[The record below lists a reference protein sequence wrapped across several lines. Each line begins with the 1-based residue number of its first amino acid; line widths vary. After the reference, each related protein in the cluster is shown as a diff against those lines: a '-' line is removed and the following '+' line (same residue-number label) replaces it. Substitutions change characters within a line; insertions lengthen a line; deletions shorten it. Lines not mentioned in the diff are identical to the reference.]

1 MNKLI
6 KEFPRA
12 TFILLG
18 VFVVLTLL
26 NVVMGGQVTWNIELA
41 MSFGFTMLYGY
52 SLYYANAILFM
63 QLDNYF
69 KEERF
74 SRKRLFIGAF
84 ASFVVS
90 I

>member
-26 NVVMGGQVTWNIELA
+26 NVVMGGSCGLE
-41 MSFGFTMLYGY
+41 Y
-52 SLYYANAILFM
+52 
-63 QLDNYF
+63 
-69 KEERF
+69 
-74 SRKRLFIGAF
+74 
-84 ASFVVS
+84 
-90 I
+90 